1 MGNESSS
8 NGSGSDFDRCVQ
20 TNTLN
25 GKGFMGSSGDIDTIK
40 CIIDRKVERAVNNIN
55 GISSGDGYDS
65 SSYPQGSDN
74 SSDCKF
80 NYNQNSVYINPSI
93 CLPQD
98 LYHGEFVKLNY
109 YSSVDNYNIFG
120 FRFTI
125 EGYSPNANVG
135 TLRVF
140 VARKFGEITGIDN
153 QENFKVQNLGH
164 SGKRSVCSVNLNYV
178 QDDEPLVKFDVQK
191 GDVIAVVYA

>member
-8 NGSGSDFDRCVQ
+8 NGSGSDFDHCVQ

-25 GKGFMGSSGDIDTIK
+25 GKGFMGASGDLDTIK
-40 CIIDRKVERAVNNIN
+40 CIIDRKVERAVNNIS
-55 GISSGDGYDS
+55 GVSSGVVYGWDS
-65 SSYPQGSDN
+65 SSYPQGSDR
-74 SSDCKF
+74 SSDCKS
-80 NYNQNSVYINPSI
+80 NSSLYLDPSN
-93 CLPQD
+93 CPYQD
-98 LYHGEFVKLNY
+98 LYHGEFVRLKFH
-109 YSSVDNYNIFG
+109 SSVDNYNIFG

-125 EGYSPNANVG
+125 EGYSPNSNVG

-164 SGKRSVCSVNLNYV
+164 SGKRSVCGVNLNYV
-178 QDDEPLVKFDVQK
+178 QDDEPLSKFDVQK